1 MNTWLFMVHASLL
14 ACLLT
19 TILWLPL
26 VLLSMLRIRRTKSE
40 GVDAP
45 FVPVKADTGVSGI
58 GWPIVLLITGSS
70 LGLLIVVGNT
80 VLLGVFAIGCSII
93 PWYRIRLCRERP
105 VRAGLIMCAGGA
117 IVVAT
122 CRHYVGFMFLPIAA
136 WALGVA
142 ALCALLGTRLKPR
155 MDDTRTD
162 EERMP
167 SKRNTTRRSPA
178 GPGREMP
185 STSPRTCPPRY
196 RQGGAFA
203 IMAVPLLLLMI
214 GICALALDLG
224 QIYNRNVDLNGF
236 ARNIA
241 LAAAHE
247 LNGTSAGIAAA
258 RAKARATAES
268 LKYEHF
274 NNGIP
279 FTWSDAALTFSTDS
293 SRTGTWVDGSSPSGL
308 YFAKVDTSALDP
320 AAGQV
325 DTLLIWILSPSLST
339 VQLSDSAVAG
349 RKQIS
354 VTPIGICAMDPT
366 PAVARTNTG
375 APATELVEYGFRRG
389 ISYDL
394 MQLNPNGTSPVR
406 YLINPVIAPGVSSST
421 FDTSVIGPFVC
432 TGAMWVPRL
441 SGGAVRVSPLPSTS
455 PLADLY
461 TQLNTRFD
469 DFSSLQCGPYG
480 APPDYNIKAY
490 AYGTSGGAP
499 WMVPTTGSAA
509 AVTTT
514 SRSKL
519 ETIADLPSPPA
530 GTTAGSYGPLW
541 TFAKAA
547 RYPSYVSLGSPEPA
561 TGYATFSASDW
572 TNLYKLGPTA
582 SGYPSTSTP
591 YAATSGTSYTAPGT
605 ANRSIST
612 SRRRVLNIPLLS
624 CPVPAGSN
632 APATVLGIGKFFMT
646 VPATADTLVA
656 EFAGTLAEQSISTQV
671 EIYQ

>member
-1 MNTWLFMVHASLL
+1 MN
-14 ACLLT
+14 
-19 TILWLPL
+19 
-26 VLLSMLRIRRTKSE
+26 
-40 GVDAP
+40 
-45 FVPVKADTGVSGI
+45 
-58 GWPIVLLITGSS
+58 
-70 LGLLIVVGNT
+70 N
-80 VLLGVFAIGCSII
+80 
-93 PWYRIRLCRERP
+93 
-105 VRAGLIMCAGGA
+105 
-117 IVVAT
+117 
-122 CRHYVGFMFLPIAA
+122 
-136 WALGVA
+136 
-142 ALCALLGTRLKPR
+142 
-155 MDDTRTD
+155 TRTN
-162 EERMP
+162 EEQMP
-167 SKRNTTRRSPA
+167 SKRNTPWR
-178 GPGREMP
+178 
-185 STSPRTCPPRY
+185 PRGGHGSGKPRKYPDARPPRY
-196 RQGGAFA
+196 RQNGAFA
-203 IMAVPLLLLMI
+203 IMAGPLILLMI
-214 GICALALDLG
+214 GICGLALDLG
-224 QIYNRNVDLNGF
+224 QIYNRKVDLNGF
-236 ARNIA
+236 ARNVA

-247 LNGTSAGIAAA
+247 LNGTASGIASA
-258 RAKARATAES
+258 RAKAKATAES
-268 LKYEHF
+268 LKYRHF
-274 NNGIP
+274 NNGTS
-279 FTWSDAALTFSTDS
+279 FTWNDAALTFSTDS

-308 YFAKVDTSALDP
+308 YFAKVDTSALNP
-320 AAGQV
+320 AIGQV
-325 DTLLIWILSPSLST
+325 KTLLIWILSPSQST

-354 VTPIGICAMDPT
+354 VTPIGICAMDPN

-406 YLINPVIAPGVSSST
+406 YLINPVIAPGVYSST
-421 FDTSVIGPFVC
+421 FDTSTIGPFMC

-455 PLADLY
+455 PLANLY

-469 DFSSLQCGPYG
+469 DFSNLQCGPYG
-480 APPDYNIKAY
+480 ASPDYNVKPY

-541 TFAKAA
+541 TYAKAA
-547 RYPSYVSLGSPEPA
+547 KYPSYVSLGTPEPA

-591 YAATSGTSYTAPGT
+591 YLASSGANYRAPSAAHL
-605 ANRSIST
+605 SIST
-612 SRRRVLNIPLLS
+612 LQRRVLNIPLLS

-632 APATVLGIGKFFMT
+632 VPATVLGIGKFFMT
-646 VPATADTLVA
+646 VPATTNTLVA
-656 EFAGTLAEQSISTQV
+656 EFAGTLAEQSISSQV
-671 EIYQ
+671 EIYP